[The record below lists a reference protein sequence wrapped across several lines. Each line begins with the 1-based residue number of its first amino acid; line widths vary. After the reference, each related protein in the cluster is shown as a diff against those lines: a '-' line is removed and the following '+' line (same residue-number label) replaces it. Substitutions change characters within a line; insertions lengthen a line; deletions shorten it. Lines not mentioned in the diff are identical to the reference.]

1 MRGGEG
7 LTDHI
12 LSSQQLWIKS
22 SAEGAVSRPRRGSQA
37 GGAGAL
43 SPDKE
48 HGWGAGRTMGL
59 LL

>member
-22 SAEGAVSRPRRGSQA
+22 SAEGAVSRPGEGARREEPGRFLRIKST
-37 GGAGAL
+37 GGARG
-43 SPDKE
+43 
-48 HGWGAGRTMGL
+48 GL
-59 LL
+59 